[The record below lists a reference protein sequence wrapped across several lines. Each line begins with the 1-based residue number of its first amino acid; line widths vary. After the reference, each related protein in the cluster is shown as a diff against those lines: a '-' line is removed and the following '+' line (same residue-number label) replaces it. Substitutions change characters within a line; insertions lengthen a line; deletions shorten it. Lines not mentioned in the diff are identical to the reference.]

1 MPAQRSP
8 NRLYAEVNLT
18 YIIHVYEYLDTLEIT
33 DENGRKTKVNRYK
46 NQQIVSAATLSKF
59 IPDEQMKISL
69 FNEVLDSGRSKYTRL
84 IRNRLKI
91 NFSSK

>member
-18 YIIHVYEYLDTLEIT
+18 YIIHVYEYQDTVEIT
-33 DENGRKTKVNRYK
+33 DGNGRKTKVNRYK

-59 IPDEQMKISL
+59 IPDEQTKISL